1 MQYICRTY
9 LIFEKRDTMIYR
21 YKATIP
27 GNKVFMREYE
37 LDSSM
42 SLFKLHD
49 FLCDDLEFAP
59 DQMTVFDTA
68 KADGKKVRRIG
79 PFDFGDGA
87 MDTVHIDQ
95 TVERGEVI
103 LRFYYNMGLN
113 LFIELVLI
121 GEAQKNP
128 RYSYPL
134 LVAEK
139 GRNPDQ
145 FSAKYED
152 YSDFSSGSDTEEED
166 SYEDDELPEGEE
178 GL

>member
-1 MQYICRTY
+1 
-9 LIFEKRDTMIYR
+9 MIYR
-21 YKATIP
+21 YRASIP
-27 GNKVFMREYE
+27 GNKIFMREYE

-42 SLFKLHD
+42 SLFRLHD
-49 FLCDDLEFAP
+49 FLCSDLEFAP

-68 KADGKKVRRIG
+68 GKDGKKIRRIG

-103 LRFYYNMGLN
+103 LRYHYNMGLK
-113 LFIELVLI
+113 LYIELLLV
-121 GEAQKNP
+121 GEAVRNP
-128 RYSYPL
+128 RCSYPV

-152 YSDFSSGSDTEEED
+152 YSEFGASVEDVDEEGF
-166 SYEDDELPEGEE
+166 EDDELPEGEE
-178 GL
+178 EV

>member
-1 MQYICRTY
+1 MQYICDKIY
-9 LIFEKRDTMIYR
+9 KIMIYR
-21 YKATIP
+21 YRATIP
-27 GNKVFMREYE
+27 GNKIFMREYE

-49 FLCDDLEFAP
+49 FLSSDLDFAP

-68 KADGKKVRRIG
+68 GKDGKKIRRIG

-87 MDTVHIDQ
+87 MDTVHLGQ

-103 LRFYYNMGLN
+103 LRYHYNMGLK
-113 LFIELVLI
+113 LYIELLLL
-121 GEAQKNP
+121 GEVEANP
-128 RYSYPL
+128 RSSYPA

-152 YSDFSSGSDTEEED
+152 YSEFGGAAAEDTEEGFE
-166 SYEDDELPEGEE
+166 EDELPEGEE
-178 GL
+178 GE